1 MRRFL
6 IVVYLAALMTGCG
19 GLNKEFVDRMDT
31 PAKQLLPDLRK
42 VYKGEAVNLTEDQR
56 ARRLVLLDEWEKTIR
71 EAKAAVE
78 K

>member
-6 IVVYLAALMTGCG
+6 CTVYLLALLTGCG
-19 GLNKEFVDRMDT
+19 SLNKEFVDRMDA

-42 VYKGEAVNLTEDQR
+42 AYKGEPLNLTEDQK

-71 EAKAAVE
+71 EAKASVE